1 MKEVENME
9 RIIFTKDKYDMNWL
23 REDCEYAKTECP
35 KELAC
40 EVHSQRDGDILKT
53 SVIFTNTG
61 CRPVFTSLDSIGI
74 YMPLNDRYEG
84 SEICIKERCHTHI
97 FCGGDIS
104 YIMALRMGGEAP
116 HLGMVLTEGSL
127 GGYSIKR
134 DFAKMSNDRGLFI
147 LHPSP
152 AELQPG
158 ESMKLAWTIFPHEG
172 KEDFYRKLAAFPGMV
187 LVSADRYVC
196 FPEET
201 VRITVRP
208 SFDTS
213 AVLVNGM
220 PAAKTEAGFIYDYH
234 ADACGEQILNIEA
247 DQVKTY
253 CRLLVQENLQKLAG
267 KRCRFIAGKQQYN
280 GDSPM
285 LRGSFLAYD
294 NEEKHVYYSDTNDY
308 NGGRERVGMGLLMAR
323 YLQRHE
329 DAQLRASLDF
339 YTEFVL
345 RELVDAGS
353 GEVYND
359 VGRDGSYER
368 LYNMP
373 WYATLFTELY
383 QLDGKREHLL
393 YAYRILMKYYSK
405 GGHTFYAIELP
416 VLAVS
421 RALRAAGMEEE
432 LLKLTE
438 MFKKHADYI
447 TEIGTAYPP
456 SEVNYEQSIVAPAAN
471 ILLQVHIL
479 TGDEV
484 YRKAGES
491 QLKVLELFNGLAPD
505 FHLYETAIRHW
516 DGYWFGKRKLY
527 GDTFPHYWSGLT
539 GNVYALYSR
548 ITGSGEYKK
557 KAMDSV
563 KGVLPL
569 LFPDGSASCACLF
582 PHSVNGIRADF
593 YDPYANDQDWGLYF
607 LLRLE
612 AELGYRFEDSQF

>member
-1 MKEVENME
+1 
-9 RIIFTKDKYDMNWL
+9 
-23 REDCEYAKTECP
+23 
-35 KELAC
+35 
-40 EVHSQRDGDILKT
+40 
-53 SVIFTNTG
+53 
-61 CRPVFTSLDSIGI
+61 
-74 YMPLNDRYEG
+74 
-84 SEICIKERCHTHI
+84 
-97 FCGGDIS
+97 
-104 YIMALRMGGEAP
+104 
-116 HLGMVLTEGSL
+116 
-127 GGYSIKR
+127 
-134 DFAKMSNDRGLFI
+134 
-147 LHPSP
+147 
-152 AELQPG
+152 
-158 ESMKLAWTIFPHEG
+158 
-172 KEDFYRKLAAFPGMV
+172 
-187 LVSADRYVC
+187 
-196 FPEET
+196 
-201 VRITVRP
+201 
-208 SFDTS
+208 
-213 AVLVNGM
+213 
-220 PAAKTEAGFIYDYH
+220 
-234 ADACGEQILNIEA
+234 
-247 DQVKTY
+247 
-253 CRLLVQENLQKLAG
+253 
-267 KRCRFIAGKQQYN
+267 
-280 GDSPM
+280 
-285 LRGSFLAYD
+285 
-294 NEEKHVYYSDTNDY
+294 
-308 NGGRERVGMGLLMAR
+308 
-323 YLQRHE
+323 
-329 DAQLRASLDF
+329 
-339 YTEFVL
+339 
-345 RELVDAGS
+345 
-353 GEVYND
+353 
-359 VGRDGSYER
+359 
-368 LYNMP
+368 
-373 WYATLFTELY
+373 
-383 QLDGKREHLL
+383 
-393 YAYRILMKYYSK
+393 MKYYSK

-416 VLAVS
+416 VLAIS

-539 GNVYALYSR
+539 GNVYALHSR

-563 KGVLPL
+563 KGVFPL

>member
-1 MKEVENME
+1 ME
-9 RIIFTKDKYDMNWL
+9 SIIIANDKYHMNWL

-40 EVHSQRDGDILKT
+40 EVHSQKNGDILKT
-53 SVIFTNTG
+53 SVIFTNIG

-172 KEDFYRKLAAFPGMV
+172 KVDFYRKLAAFPGMV
-187 LVSADRYVC
+187 LVSADKYVC
-196 FPEET
+196 FSKET

-208 SFDTS
+208 SFDAS

-220 PAAKTEAGFIYDYH
+220 PAAKTEDGFIYDYH

-253 CRLLVQENLQKLAG
+253 CRLLVQEDLQKLAG
-267 KRCRFIAGKQQYN
+267 KRCRFIVGKQQYN
-280 GDSPM
+280 GDCPM

-294 NEEKHVYYSDTNDY
+294 NEEKHVYYSDNNDY
-308 NGGRERVGMGLLMAR
+308 NGGRERVGMGLLIAR
-323 YLQRHE
+323 YLQKHE

-373 WYATLFTELY
+373 WYATLFVELY

-416 VLAVS
+416 VLSVS

-432 LLKLTE
+432 LLKLTA

-447 TEIGTAYPP
+447 SDIGTAYPP

-471 ILLQVHIL
+471 ILLQVYIL
-479 TGDEV
+479 TGEEA
-484 YRKAGES
+484 YLKAGES
-491 QLKVLELFNGLAPD
+491 QLNVLELFNGLAPD

-539 GNVYALYSR
+539 GNVYALYSW

-612 AELGYRFEDSQF
+612 AELGYRF